1 MKLVSESSNVVNID
15 GKDRRPWAI
24 ASRELLL
31 RAAIAEIA
39 ERGYEHARLVD
50 IAARADMTVGA
61 IYNWFEN
68 KSMLF
73 GAALEFA
80 LQDQQSTNRKYL
92 TRDNVQAATGFQ
104 SNHWLMLIAALAPR
118 QGVDRAATD
127 AQRILLEALRSAWR
141 EDDMNSAVRAGV
153 SQLLAQYESIVEQA
167 MQDGLID
174 NSLDAQLIARVFLAF
189 PVGLSSLTLAG
200 APDLDPKAFLALFLR
215 FNEALAPKNQP

>member
-1 MKLVSESSNVVNID
+1 MSESNNVINID

-92 TRDNVQAATGFQ
+92 IRDNVQAAIGLQ
-104 SNHWLMLIAALAPR
+104 PNHWLMLIAALAPR
-118 QGVDRAATD
+118 QGANRAPTD

-153 SQLLAQYESIVEQA
+153 SQLLVQYESLVKQA

-174 NSLDAQLIARVFLAF
+174 KSLDAQLIARVFLAF

>member
-1 MKLVSESSNVVNID
+1 MSESNNVINID

-39 ERGYEHARLVD
+39 ERGYEHARLVV

-92 TRDNVQAATGFQ
+92 IRDNVQAATGLQ
-104 SNHWLMLIAALAPR
+104 PNHWLMLIAALAPR
-118 QGVDRAATD
+118 QGADRAPTD

-153 SQLLAQYESIVEQA
+153 SQLLAQYESLVKHA

-174 NSLDAQLIARVFLAF
+174 KSLDAQLIARVFLAF

-200 APDLDPKAFLALFLR
+200 APDLDPKSFIALFMR
-215 FNEALAPKNQP
+215 FNEALAPKTQP

>member
-1 MKLVSESSNVVNID
+1 MSESNNVINID

-92 TRDNVQAATGFQ
+92 IRDNVQAATGLQ
-104 SNHWLMLIAALAPR
+104 PNHWLMLIAALAPR
-118 QGVDRAATD
+118 QGADRAPTD

-153 SQLLAQYESIVEQA
+153 SQLLVQYESLVKQA

-174 NSLDAQLIARVFLAF
+174 KSLDAQLIARVFLAF

>member
-1 MKLVSESSNVVNID
+1 MSESNNVINID

-92 TRDNVQAATGFQ
+92 IRDNVQAATGLQ
-104 SNHWLMLIAALAPR
+104 PNHWLMLIAALAPR
-118 QGVDRAATD
+118 QGADRAPTD

-141 EDDMNSAVRAGV
+141 DEDMNSAVRAGV
-153 SQLLAQYESIVEQA
+153 SQLLVQYESLVKQA

-174 NSLDAQLIARVFLAF
+174 KSLDAQLIARVFLAF